1 MIDVLQDALPLDGL
15 PPYAVEQMTAP
26 LYQRLAHGLSDSALS
41 PSPAEVHG
49 ILCGLICAGHP
60 HAEATWLAEVAP
72 EAPQGD
78 LLVQG
83 AVQQVRT
90 DLDDLAQRTRADI
103 EGPGLGFSLLLPAD
117 EEPLR
122 ERAVAVYDWCRG
134 FLYALGLAGIGERDL
149 SDQTR
154 EVFRDFADITRLD
167 LDDLDEGEDN
177 EDALMEVVEF
187 VWVAAML
194 VYEER
199 VSAREE
205 G

>member
-1 MIDVLQDALPLDGL
+1 MPRDGL
-15 PPYAVEQMTAP
+15 PPLFVEQMTAT
-26 LYQRLAHGLSDSALS
+26 LYQRLAHGLSASALS

-60 HAEATWLAEVAP
+60 QAEATWLAEVGP
-72 EAPQGD
+72 EAAQGD
-78 LLVQG
+78 LLAQG
-83 AVQQVRT
+83 AARECRA
-90 DLDDLAQRTRADI
+90 DLGTLAKRTRADI
-103 EGPGLGFSLLLPAD
+103 EGPGLGFSPLLPPD

-122 ERAVAVYDWCRG
+122 ERALAVYDWCRG
-134 FLYALGLAGIGERDL
+134 FLYALGLAGIGESDL

-177 EDALMEVVEF
+177 EDALTEVVEF

-199 VSAREE
+199 VAAKECV
-205 G
+205 